1 MLNTSLRKIN
11 DILSNLHAQAVDI
24 DMANSRNKSFSLRK
38 DHPIFSETLFSTNS
52 DKLSHYVDEIR
63 KKADELAFLISAK
76 KTDFSYAR
84 LALIEQQITAINNA
98 INANE
103 SQNKASKQHIEMLKH
118 KKYRQAAQSFIQPT
132 QALYQK
138 LSETH
143 EFERRLLDMLN
154 QKQSRHNLHH
164 KQNLNFLNLFVTVG
178 DLSLKRVLSLSNKF
192 IVRPTRSNILKG
204 L

>member
-154 QKQSRHNLHH
+154 QKQSQFSQATPSTKNKISDELLVLHQRLGRCRQAIS
-164 KQNLNFLNLFVTVG
+164 KLERQIEMNE
-178 DLSLKRVLSLSNKF
+178 KR
-192 IVRPTRSNILKG
+192 
-204 L
+204 

>member
-11 DILSNLHAQAVDI
+11 DILSNLYAQAVDI

-38 DHPIFSETLFSTNS
+38 DHPVFSETLFSTNS

-63 KKADELAFLISAK
+63 KKTDELALLISAK
-76 KTDFSYAR
+76 KTEFSYVR

-154 QKQSRHNLHH
+154 QKQSQFSQATPSTKNKISDELLVLHQRLGRCRQAIS
-164 KQNLNFLNLFVTVG
+164 KLERQIEI
-178 DLSLKRVLSLSNKF
+178 SEKR
-192 IVRPTRSNILKG
+192 
-204 L
+204 